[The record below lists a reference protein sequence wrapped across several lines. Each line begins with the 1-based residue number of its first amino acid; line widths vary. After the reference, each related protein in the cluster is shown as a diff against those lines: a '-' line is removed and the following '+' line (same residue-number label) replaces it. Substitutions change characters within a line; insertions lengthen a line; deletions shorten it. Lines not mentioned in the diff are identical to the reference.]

1 MGKDKPERQNITI
14 RPARLDDAAAIA
26 RIYNE
31 GIRGRNATYEV
42 EERTPEER
50 AAWLAAHNERHPVL
64 IAEAETGIL
73 GWANISTYRPRRCY
87 DGVGEFSIYIAS
99 EARGQ
104 GIGKL
109 LLDALIT
116 TAEDLGYWKLLSRVF
131 TTNTASRALCRR
143 CGFREVGTYRAHAP
157 LDGIWRDVIIVERL
171 IPANIPVYD
180 GDRDLLMVD
189 AG

>member
-1 MGKDKPERQNITI
+1 MAKDKSDWQGITI

-26 RIYNE
+26 WIYNE

-42 EERTPEER
+42 DERTPEER
-50 AAWLAAHNERHPVL
+50 AAWLAAHDERHPVL
-64 IAEAETGIL
+64 IAEDGSRIL
-73 GWANISTYRPRRCY
+73 GWANISTYRPRHCY

-104 GIGKL
+104 GIGRL
-109 LLDALIT
+109 LLDALIV
-116 TAEDLGYWKLLSRVF
+116 TAERLGYWKLLSRVF

-143 CGFREVGTYRAHAP
+143 CGFREAGIYRAHAP
-157 LDGIWRDVIIVERL
+157 LDGIWRDVVIVERL
-171 IPANIPVYD
+171 IPANISVYE